1 MDVFSE
7 PELINTFPELPSS
20 HSMDMQV
27 HSAPTLLRK
36 ELGPMFKE
44 QVVLVTVFFGMEKLT
59 VIQTLTKLTSSIASK
74 KSFTFPISIP
84 NNPHT
89 HTRTD
94 NKNFIFSVSIEF
106 AFCNTYLTV
115 INY

>member
-59 VIQTLTKLTSSIASK
+59 VIQTLTGFATKENTKLTSSITS
-74 KSFTFPISIP
+74 
-84 NNPHT
+84 
-89 HTRTD
+89 
-94 NKNFIFSVSIEF
+94 
-106 AFCNTYLTV
+106 
-115 INY
+115 